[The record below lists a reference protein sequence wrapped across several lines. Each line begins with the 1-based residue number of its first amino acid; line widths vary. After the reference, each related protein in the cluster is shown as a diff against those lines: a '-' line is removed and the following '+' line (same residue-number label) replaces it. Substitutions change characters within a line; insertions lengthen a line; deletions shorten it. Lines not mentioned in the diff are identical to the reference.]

1 VYRSKFIHGKS
12 KIKKLK
18 RYHPS
23 AVTLMSK
30 TRRSARNL
38 PAKNLVDP
46 EFEEPS
52 QQEQPSTVAEDV
64 SQNEEPTIK
73 IKLTLPVPS
82 KKGRRSGGTVQQS
95 EPPLN
100 GHSQSPE
107 LARER
112 HHSGM

>member
-1 VYRSKFIHGKS
+1 
-12 KIKKLK
+12 
-18 RYHPS
+18 
-23 AVTLMSK
+23 MSK
-30 TRRSARNL
+30 THRSARNL

-46 EFEEPS
+46 EFEEPL

-64 SQNEEPTIK
+64 SQNEEPMLPTIK

-82 KKGRRSGGTVQQS
+82 KKGRQSGGTVQHS

-100 GHSQSPE
+100 GHSKSPE
-107 LARER
+107 LVRER